1 MWFQDFSIADSR
13 QVRLIHTN
21 PLQDDQFP
29 TRITKLCDFSYFS
42 TVNPLQLHMLDTAR
56 RVSVNDFP
64 IIIEGESGT
73 EKELLAQAIHLNS
86 RRHDGPF
93 ISLNISSLK
102 SESAEAALIGSCEQ
116 QENGVRKK
124 SVYWKLQK
132 AVHC

>member
-1 MWFQDFSIADSR
+1 M
-13 QVRLIHTN
+13 
-21 PLQDDQFP
+21 
-29 TRITKLCDFSYFS
+29 Y
-42 TVNPLQLHMLDTAR
+42 
-56 RVSVNDFP
+56 FP

-102 SESAEAALIGSCEQ
+102 SESAEAASLAAVNSRKM
-116 QENGVRKK
+116 VSVKK